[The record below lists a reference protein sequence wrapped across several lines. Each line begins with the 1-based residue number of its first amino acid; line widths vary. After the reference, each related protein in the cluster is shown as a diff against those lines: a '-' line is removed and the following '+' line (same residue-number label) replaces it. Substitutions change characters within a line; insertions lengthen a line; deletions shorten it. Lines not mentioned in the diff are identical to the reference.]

1 MKKKVT
7 KRKASKNKK
16 KAIKKKIKKVSL
28 KQGFTSLLPYVGKPF
43 GEWMSPAALE
53 TMFKEKNKGRG
64 GLLVE
69 LAQGLDITTTTLD
82 YTDGECKENACV
94 VLKDDTVIS
103 DEHMSAQMMKDYIV
117 DFIEKTGSEASFETC
132 GILKKLRK
140 VLMVFLVRPSKKE
153 RSFLKKEPA
162 TWWIHNIV
170 IYDYD
175 RNNEEDRLFYS
186 NLKEG
191 WEAAQQEYRERI
203 KNGIPARNKRA
214 KTAGG
219 IKYFKGDV
227 TVVPINHE
235 KPEYR
240 GLPCLTDGI
249 YNKAFI
255 LRGKGKKTKKDLPC
269 FYEGELTG
277 GKRVCVRQNSPSGGV
292 HQHWLTEHAVNRFEP
307 DVAASRATNKGV
319 LNG

>member
-16 KAIKKKIKKVSL
+16 KAIKKKIKEVSL
-28 KQGFTSLLPYVGKPF
+28 MQGRAALLPYVGKPF
-43 GEWMSPAALE
+43 GDWMSPVVLKN
-53 TMFKEKNKGRG
+53 MFKKENKGRG
-64 GLLVE
+64 GFLIE
-69 LAQGLDITTTTLD
+69 AAQGLDITTTTLD
-82 YTDGECKENACV
+82 YTDGECKQNACE

-103 DEHMSAQMMKDYIV
+103 KEHISAQMMKEYIV

-140 VLMVFLVRPSKKE
+140 VLMVFLVRPK
-153 RSFLKKEPA
+153 KKEPA

-203 KNGIPARNKRA
+203 KSGIPARNKSA
-214 KTAGG
+214 KTAGD
-219 IKYFKGDV
+219 IKYFKGEV
-227 TVVPINHE
+227 TVVPINH
-235 KPEYR
+235 KTPEYR
-240 GLPCLTDGI
+240 GLPCLTGGI

-255 LRGKGKKTKKDLPC
+255 LRGKGSSTLEDLPC

-292 HQHWLTEHAVNRFEP
+292 HKHWLTKHAVNRFEP
-307 DVAASRATNKGV
+307 DVAERRAANRGV
-319 LNG
+319 ING

>member
-1 MKKKVT
+1 MKKKAV

-28 KQGFTSLLPYVGKPF
+28 MQGRDALLPYVGMPF
-43 GEWMSPAALE
+43 GEWMSPAVLE

-64 GLLVE
+64 GLFIEV
-69 LAQGLDITTTTLD
+69 AQGLDITTTTLD

-94 VLKDDTVIS
+94 VLKDGTVRS
-103 DEHMSAQMMKDYIV
+103 DEHMSVQMMKEYIV

-140 VLMVFLVRPSKKE
+140 VLMVFLVRPK
-153 RSFLKKEPA
+153 KKEPA

-175 RNNEEDRLFYS
+175 RSNEEDKLFYS

-214 KTAGG
+214 KSAGG

-240 GLPCLTDGI
+240 GLPCLTSGI
-249 YNKAFI
+249 YNEAFI
-255 LRGKGKKTKKDLPC
+255 LRGKGDETLVDLPC

-292 HQHWLTEHAVNRFEP
+292 HQHWLTKHAVNRFEP
-307 DVAASRATNKGV
+307 DVATLRAANRGV
-319 LNG
+319 INE